1 MKSDVI
7 SEHNSNSELDD
18 TEGSNS
24 DEISKHL
31 PGTDE
36 KTSNVKNYYDRNRFN
51 WSAEPF
57 V

>member
-24 DEISKHL
+24 DDISKHL

-36 KTSNVKNYYDRNRFN
+36 KTSNVKNYYDGNRFN